1 MTEQLAGSRPLPRT
15 RRAAARFTA
24 ADWAPALALT
34 AFAQLN
40 LRFGLDGSAVF
51 GPPAVTAA
59 ITVVATAVLVLR
71 RRFPLATVTTVAAAM
86 ALPEIATTLTI
97 TLWGHLVP
105 LLVAVYSVAR
115 HGERFRAVAGIALA
129 GAAVAFVMI
138 RIPVLGTPGNVPFTA
153 VPLVGLFV
161 LGRVLRL
168 RAARSTALAENA
180 HELEQQRAAQ
190 IERAIA
196 DERARI
202 ARELHDLV
210 AHSVSVMVVQA
221 GAAEDLL
228 DRDPGAA
235 REPLGVVQE
244 TGRQAVQELSTM
256 LGLLRRPTGPVDLA
270 PQPDERGIPALV
282 DRMRS
287 SGLRVVAQIGPLP
300 ALPPGIGLAL
310 YRVVQEGL
318 TNALKHAPAGT
329 ALLEITA
336 DPSTVRASILTEP
349 GPGLV
354 ASFGTG
360 SGLVGIRERVAVHS
374 GTMEAG
380 PTATGGF
387 RLRVGLPL
395 EGGR

>member
-1 MTEQLAGSRPLPRT
+1 MTDQLAGSRPTVPAQRT
-15 RRAAARFTA
+15 AARFTV

-40 LRFGLDGSAVF
+40 LRFGLDNSSVF
-51 GPPAVTAA
+51 GPPALAA
-59 ITVVATAVLVLR
+59 ALTVVVTAVLALR
-71 RRFPLATVTTVAAAM
+71 RRFPFTTIGTVAAAM
-86 ALPEIATTLTI
+86 ALPEVATTLTI
-97 TLWGHLVP
+97 TLWGDLVP

-115 HGERFRAVAGIALA
+115 HADRLRATAGLVLA
-129 GAAVAFVMI
+129 GAAVAFVML

-153 VPLVGLFV
+153 VPIVGLFV
-161 LGRVLRL
+161 LGRVLRQ
-168 RAARSTALAENA
+168 RAAKAHALAENA
-180 HELEQQRAAQ
+180 RELEQERGAQ

-228 DRDPGAA
+228 DRDPAAA

-256 LGLLRRPTGPVDLA
+256 LGLLRRPPGPVDLA
-270 PQPDERGIPALV
+270 PQPDEAAIPALV
-282 DRMRS
+282 ERMRS
-287 SGLRVVAQIGPLP
+287 SGLRIEARIEDLP
-300 ALPPGIGLAL
+300 PLPPGIGLAL

-318 TNALKHAPAGT
+318 TNALKHAPSGA
-329 ALLEITA
+329 AILEMTA
-336 DPSTVRASILTEP
+336 DPSNVVATILTEQATRSP
-349 GPGLV
+349 ATL
-354 ASFGTG
+354 GTG
-360 SGLVGIRERVAVHS
+360 NGLVGIRERVAVHG

-380 PTATGGF
+380 PTVAGGF
-387 RLRVGLPL
+387 RLRVALPL
-395 EGGR
+395 GDR